1 MPGWS
6 PLGSVGAG
14 GSVASLPEGNAA
26 TRSWL
31 VRGLS
36 VLSGNMGAMRIDSAD
51 TVESRKARGAFFTPS
66 AVASYVTS
74 WAVRSAEDSVLE
86 PSCGEAAFLVPTVQR
101 LRSMGAPGELSKQ
114 VVGAELHETSARR
127 ASALVREAG
136 AEVSIQVGDFLLSDP
151 VPRFDAVVGNPPYV
165 RYQDFTGESRA
176 VAKRA
181 ALRAGVS
188 LSNLASSWAAF
199 SVHSALH
206 VKPGGRLGLVLPAEI
221 LSVNYA
227 APIREFLMREFGS
240 VRLVL
245 FTERV
250 FPGVSE
256 DVVLLLA
263 EGRGSGPT
271 DHCELLHARNAA
283 SLADLVDDD
292 IRRWSPP
299 RVGDRWSLA
308 LVHPDAG
315 TAYSEIVSREHFEPL
330 QTWGETTLGMVTGNN
345 AYFALTTAEVRAR
358 GLTAQDIQPLSPPG
372 SRHLRGELSLMD
384 LEALDDSL
392 PTWLFRP
399 HGEPSRAA
407 REYIREGEKR
417 NVQAAYKCRVRDP
430 WWRVPYLKPA
440 DLLLTYMNADAPRL
454 VGNPMAAHHLNS
466 VHGVYLSPDRR
477 VLGRDLLPLA
487 ALNSVTLLGAEL
499 VGRSYGGGV
508 LKMEPR
514 EADGWPMPSLAHMRE
529 HETSL
534 GACRPE
540 VTRLLSAGRIFD
552 AAVVVDDV
560 LLQHVPKD
568 LLEVV
573 RDGRAAL
580 HDRRSTRSRSK

>member
-1 MPGWS
+1 MGTVS
-6 PLGSVGAG
+6 IVG
-14 GSVASLPEGNAA
+14 V
-26 TRSWL
+26 
-31 VRGLS
+31 
-36 VLSGNMGAMRIDSAD
+36 D
-51 TVESRKARGAFFTPS
+51 TAELRKARGAFFTPS
-66 AVASYVTS
+66 AVASYITS

-127 ASALVREAG
+127 ASALVAAAG
-136 AEVSIQVGDFLLSDP
+136 AEVSIQVGDFLLSEP

-176 VAKRA
+176 AAKRA
-181 ALRAGVS
+181 ALRAGVA

-227 APIREFLMREFGS
+227 APIREFLMREFRS

-283 SLADLVDDD
+283 SLAGLVDDD
-292 IRRWSPP
+292 IRRWAPGA
-299 RVGDRWSLA
+299 GDRWSLA

-315 TAYSEIVSREHFEPL
+315 TAYSEIVGRKHFEPL
-330 QTWGETTLGMVTGNN
+330 QSWGETTLGMVTGNN
-345 AYFALTTAEVRAR
+345 AFFTLTTAEVRAR
-358 GLTAQDIQPLSPPG
+358 GLTEFDIEPLSPPG
-372 SRHLRGELSLMD
+372 SRHLRRVLSLTD

-407 REYIREGEKR
+407 RAYIREGEKR
-417 NVQAAYKCRVRDP
+417 NVHAAYKCRVRTP

-454 VGNPMAAHHLNS
+454 VGNPAVAHHLNS
-466 VHGVYLSPDRR
+466 VHGVYLSNDRR

-514 EADGWPMPSLAHMRE
+514 EADVWPMPSLAHIRE
-529 HETSL
+529 HETRL
-534 GACRPE
+534 RACRPE

-552 AAVVVDDV
+552 AAALVDEV
-560 LLQHVPKD
+560 LLAHVPED
-568 LLEVV
+568 LLQVV

-580 HDRRSTRSRSK
+580 HDRRSARSRSR